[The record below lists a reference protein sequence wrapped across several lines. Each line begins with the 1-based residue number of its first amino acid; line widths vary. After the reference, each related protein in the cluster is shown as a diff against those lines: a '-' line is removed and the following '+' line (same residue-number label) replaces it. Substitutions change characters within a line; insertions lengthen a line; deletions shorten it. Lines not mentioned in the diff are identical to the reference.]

1 MGLHNS
7 GGDWVTSEEEIEGVA
22 FDYFN
27 HLFSTTSPA
36 GYEIFLKEVPTLITD
51 DQNRI
56 LTSWASKEEV
66 RSALFM
72 MHPEKAPRPDGM
84 TAMFFQQSWSIIK
97 KDITD
102 MVNEFFRTGSLDER
116 INMTN
121 ICLIPKTVRPSR
133 MTELRPISLC
143 NVGYK
148 IISKVLCQRLKR
160 LLPHLISETQSAFV
174 SGRLSSDNILI
185 AQEMFYGLR
194 TNNSCKEKFLTIKT
208 DMSKA
213 YDRVE

>member
-56 LTSWASKEEV
+56 LTSWASEEEV

-72 MHPEKAPRPDGM
+72 MHPEKALGPDGM
-84 TAMFFQQSWSIIK
+84 TALFFRQSWLIIK
-97 KDITD
+97 DD
-102 MVNEFFRTGSLDER
+102 VVSMVNDF
-116 INMTN
+116 
-121 ICLIPKTVRPSR
+121 
-133 MTELRPISLC
+133 
-143 NVGYK
+143 
-148 IISKVLCQRLKR
+148 
-160 LLPHLISETQSAFV
+160 
-174 SGRLSSDNILI
+174 
-185 AQEMFYGLR
+185 LR
-194 TNNSCKEKFLTIKT
+194 T
-208 DMSKA
+208 
-213 YDRVE
+213 